1 MMKGELRKAILLF
14 FVFDR
19 FFRIIETLFHFAQ
32 IKNHFIEIKIRF
44 TQIKKQFA
52 WFLPPFFR
60 IFIYHILAKMK
71 SMQSKDW
78 LKSTSQQDCKFTK

>member
-1 MMKGELRKAILLF
+1 MMKEELRKAILLF

-19 FFRIIETLFHFAQ
+19 FFWIIETLFHFAQ

-44 TQIKKQFA
+44 TQIKSYFTQIKKQFA

-60 IFIYHILAKMK
+60 VFIYHILAKMK
-71 SMQSKDW
+71 SMQSKE
-78 LKSTSQQDCKFTK
+78 